1 MNIAFSLS
9 CLFSLLFPFLPTP
22 FSGKLAPL
30 RVKNR
35 MPNKIQTNNL
45 KKKKCLVASFPYVTE
60 IPQLDQ

>member
-45 KKKKCLVASFPYVTE
+45 KKKNV
-60 IPQLDQ
+60 